1 MLSPS
6 NCYLDKKQAQPL
18 RFSTEELIRKRLR
31 SHKCRARTHGHAA
44 CLSDVAPNPGKFV
57 PYPAAG
63 ESLVNQPAA
72 CRNRQAWSTVD

>member
-44 CLSDVAPNPGKFV
+44 CLLIRLEATLYF
-57 PYPAAG
+57 
-63 ESLVNQPAA
+63 
-72 CRNRQAWSTVD
+72 

>member
-44 CLSDVAPNPGKFV
+44 CLLIRLEATLYFCCTIP
-57 PYPAAG
+57 
-63 ESLVNQPAA
+63 
-72 CRNRQAWSTVD
+72 